1 MVKNRLWLVAAA
13 MVCVACGSG
22 SGKGQ
27 AAAAENNSTE
37 CRSDGHDASNSL
49 DYQGVYK
56 GTLPAADCPGI
67 DVTLELKADGTFSS
81 VYDYLERDASF
92 ENKGTYVL
100 DKNLLIVV
108 GEKND
113 TTYYKVEENRLRQL
127 DGDRQVIEGEIGE
140 HFVLTKQLAN

>member
-1 MVKNRLWLVAAA
+1 M
-13 MVCVACGSG
+13 
-22 SGKGQ
+22 
-27 AAAAENNSTE
+27 
-37 CRSDGHDASNSL
+37 
-49 DYQGVYK
+49 
-56 GTLPAADCPGI
+56 
-67 DVTLELKADGTFSS
+67 TLELKADGTFSS